1 MNNRLAGWKA
11 ENLSLA
17 GRVTLATSVLNSL
30 PCFIMQTAFLPV
42 SLCDKID
49 RIIRNFIW
57 GTEGGVRRVHNVNWE
72 TVCKPKHL
80 GGLGLRSARDL
91 NKAFLMKLVWNLITR
106 PDELW
111 AKVLITKYL
120 TLTDNGYMLARR
132 KGFSSI
138 WRGVMKVWDDTQ
150 NGIHWSIRN
159 GRSTRF
165 WTDRWVD
172 SGTILI
178 DHATN
183 LQGVDSTIPVSDFC
197 LSNGEWNLP
206 KLREFLPENVVWQ
219 VYGMSPPR
227 ADMGED
233 TRVWGLENNGR
244 FTVKSA
250 YLMLKDLDSGGDSSS
265 WRTIWSWNGPNKI
278 RHFMW
283 LVSHGKLM
291 TNVERT
297 KRRFTDDEECG
308 HCQSGREYID
318 HVLRSCSFACQV
330 WSKVLPYAILQDQ
343 AN

>member
-80 GGLGLRSARDL
+80 GGLGLRSA
-91 NKAFLMKLVWNLITR
+91 K
-106 PDELW
+106 
-111 AKVLITKYL
+111 
-120 TLTDNGYMLARR
+120 
-132 KGFSSI
+132 
-138 WRGVMKVWDDTQ
+138 